1 MLWVAESEQIW
12 IHGSP
17 DLFVKVETLT
27 GKNGMLRTDVKTSRF
42 SVWIF
47 VMISLA

>member
-1 MLWVAESEQIW
+1 MLWVAEFEQIW

-17 DLFVKVETLT
+17 DLFVKVETFT
-27 GKNGMLRTDVKTSRF
+27 GKNGMLRTGTETSRF

-47 VMISLA
+47 VMTSLA